1 VKLVHGMRLLGAVLG
16 AFATGACESGGTQAP
31 PARPAITMVLSAATA
46 QLLPGESATLGVT
59 ITRTG
64 FFTAAVELTA
74 ESVPAGVTIPP
85 VTIPAGAATGILTIV
100 AAPGATP
107 GNVAV
112 TVRATGQGISGQTA
126 TFSLTV
132 REPPGFT
139 MAVSPGSVTVQP
151 GGSGSA
157 NVSVTRTG
165 GFTGPVALTTSGMP
179 AGVGVVF
186 TPASVT
192 TGGSAVTVTA
202 AAGAIVGTHGITIH
216 GNAEGM
222 AERTATL
229 NVQVNPAPTIGITL
243 NPTALSIARGAT
255 GTITVTLV
263 RGAGFTG
270 AVNLVAENLPA
281 GVTAG
286 TATIAAGAS
295 SALLDVQ
302 VSAAAALETNN
313 VTIRALGTGVT
324 DQTATLALT
333 VTVAPDYTL
342 SLTPATITVQQG
354 SSAGTTVD
362 ITRTAN
368 FTGTVTLSAAGM
380 PAGLTVT
387 FNPVSVTGAQSAVAV
402 AATTTVPTGT
412 YPVTLRATSPG
423 QGDRT
428 ATLTVQVTAGT
439 QTGGNVSYRICPLAG
454 QVIWVAAQD
463 GAGGWTRLPLNLS
476 DEYLFHIST
485 TGGVAYVTS
494 NAGIYDLNVEYGTRA
509 ELQASGARVCAG
521 GSGPRRT
528 INGTVIGMS
537 ATDLRSHVFMG
548 GGFAFITQQT
558 GSNFQLQNVRSG
570 PVDLVASRIGMT
582 PTGETVVNRLLL
594 DRGLNPA
601 NNSSVI
607 VDFNGPA
614 SFAPAAANL
623 TLNNLGSDHASVEGL
638 YLTANGSY
646 GPYAFDGVARGA
658 ATRQFHGFPAS
669 VQAAGDFHMLVAT
682 ALDPNADDPTQ
693 FRFATHIFRTLAAR
707 TVTFGPS
714 LSPVTPA
721 TVTSQPYAR
730 LRLSY
735 PVQAEYGNYFVAEF
749 WQDSRSASIEM
760 NSGYLGGTST
770 AVLEVPDF
778 TGVAGWDP
786 NWGLRAGT
794 ETYWD
799 LTAMGWSSS
808 GGTVANPWID
818 NTVIVSAARSGE
830 ITP

>member
-1 VKLVHGMRLLGAVLG
+1 VKFAHGMRLLGAVLG
-16 AFATGACESGGTQAP
+16 AFATGACDGGSTQAP
-31 PARPAITMVLSAATA
+31 PARPAITMVLSAPEA
-46 QLLPGESATLGVT
+46 QLLPGESKTLGVT

-85 VTIPAGAATGILTIV
+85 VTIAAGAATGILTIMTEPG
-100 AAPGATP
+100 AAPGT
-107 GNVAV
+107 GTV
-112 TVRATGQGISGQTA
+112 TVRATGQGISAQTA

-139 MAVSPGSVTVQP
+139 LAVAAGSVTMQP

-165 GFTGPVALTTSGMP
+165 GFNGPVALAASGMP
-179 AGVGVVF
+179 AGVSVVF
-186 TPASVT
+186 TPSSVT
-192 TGGSAVTVTA
+192 TGGAAVTVTA
-202 AAGAIVGTHGITIH
+202 AAGAIVGTHAITIH
-216 GNAEGM
+216 GNAGGM

-229 NVQVNPAPTIGITL
+229 NVQVSPAPTIAITL
-243 NPTALSIARGAT
+243 NPMALSIARGAT
-255 GTITVTLV
+255 GTVTVTLV
-263 RGAGFTG
+263 RGAGYAG

-286 TATIAAGAS
+286 TATISADAS
-295 SALLDVQ
+295 SALLTVQ
-302 VSAAAALETNN
+302 ASAAAALATND
-313 VTIRALGTGVT
+313 VTIRALGTGVA
-324 DQTATLALT
+324 DHTATLALT
-333 VTVAPDYTL
+333 VTAAPDYTL
-342 SLTPATITVQQG
+342 SLSPATLTVQQG
-354 SSAGTTVD
+354 GSASTTVD

-368 FTGTVTLSAAGM
+368 FTGAVALSAAGM

-402 AATTTVPTGT
+402 AATTAVPTGT
-412 YPVTLRATSPG
+412 YPVTIRATSAALA
-423 QGDRT
+423 DRT
-428 ATLTVQVTAGT
+428 ATLTVQVTTGT
-439 QTGGNVSYRICPLAG
+439 QTGGSVNYRICPLAG

-463 GAGGWTRLPLNLS
+463 GAAGWTRLPANLS
-476 DEYLFHIST
+476 DEYTFHIST
-485 TGGVAYVTS
+485 SGGIAYVTD

-509 ELQASGARVCAG
+509 ELQASGSRVCAG
-521 GSGPRRT
+521 ASGPSRT
-528 INGTVIGMS
+528 INGTVVGMS
-537 ATDLRSHVFMG
+537 ATDVRSQIFMG
-548 GGFAFITQQT
+548 GGFDFITHQT

-570 PVDLVASRIGMT
+570 AVDLVASRIGTT
-582 PTGETVVNRLLL
+582 PTGETVVNRLLV
-594 DRGLNPA
+594 DRGLNPG
-601 NNSSVI
+601 NNASLI

-646 GPYAFDGVARGA
+646 GPYTFDGAARA
-658 ATRQFHGFPAS
+658 ATTRQFHGFPTS

-682 ALDPNADDPTQ
+682 ALDPNDDDPTQ

-707 TVTFGPS
+707 TVSFGPS
-714 LSPVTPA
+714 LSAVTPVTLA
-721 TVTSQPYAR
+721 AQPYAR

-735 PVQAEYGNYFVAEF
+735 PVQAAYGNYFVAEF

-786 NWGLRAGT
+786 NWGLKAGT
-794 ETYWD
+794 VTYWD
-799 LTAMGWSSS
+799 LTAMGWASS
-808 GGTVANPWID
+808 GGTVANPWVD
-818 NTVIVSAARSGE
+818 NTVIMSAARSGE